1 MIKCNDLRHACRVG
15 APGAFI
21 KPVDCASAWRQPINL
36 KALERRAAIP
46 TCRTLFRK
54 GFVTPLTMT
63 YRSIYL
69 IVTFVALAIAPAA
82 RACEVALAFA
92 IDVSGSI
99 SDQDYRIQM
108 SGLAEG
114 LRDPMVSH
122 TLARGDSAVMVLLW
136 SGRGEQLVAI
146 DWRHMT
152 TEAHVASFAADVES
166 LPRPFGR
173 SATALGEALGA
184 VAAAMTQAPACD
196 RLVVD
201 ISGDGRS
208 NEGVLPRD
216 QRLALEAMNVTVNA
230 IGMSNRSEGSRW
242 RNNRKK

>member
-1 MIKCNDLRHACRVG
+1 
-15 APGAFI
+15 
-21 KPVDCASAWRQPINL
+21 
-36 KALERRAAIP
+36 
-46 TCRTLFRK
+46 
-54 GFVTPLTMT
+54 MT

-152 TEAHVASFAADVES
+152 TEAHVASFAAEVES

-230 IGMSNRSEGSRW
+230 IVVDIEGGDIHSYYENEIIHGPDAFSVVVSNPDDYASQMR
-242 RNNRKK
+242 RKLYRELAIQLASAE

>member
-1 MIKCNDLRHACRVG
+1 
-15 APGAFI
+15 
-21 KPVDCASAWRQPINL
+21 
-36 KALERRAAIP
+36 
-46 TCRTLFRK
+46 
-54 GFVTPLTMT
+54 MT

-69 IVTFVALAIAPAA
+69 FVTLVALAIAPAA

-99 SDQDYRIQM
+99 SDDDYRIQM

-114 LRDPMVSH
+114 LRDPMVTH

-146 DWRHMT
+146 DWRHMSS
-152 TEAHVASFAADVES
+152 EAQVAAFASEVEN

-196 RLVVD
+196 RMVVD

-208 NEGVLPRD
+208 NEGVLPQNQRD
-216 QRLALEAMNVTVNA
+216 ALELMNITVNA
-230 IGMSNRSEGSRW
+230 IVVDVEGGDVHNYYETEIIRGPDAFSVVVSNPDDYASQMR
-242 RNNRKK
+242 RKLYRELAIQLAWVD

>member
-1 MIKCNDLRHACRVG
+1 
-15 APGAFI
+15 
-21 KPVDCASAWRQPINL
+21 
-36 KALERRAAIP
+36 
-46 TCRTLFRK
+46 
-54 GFVTPLTMT
+54 MT
-63 YRSIYL
+63 YRSIIKVL
-69 IVTFVALAIAPAA
+69 TLVAIVCAPAA

-99 SDQDYRIQM
+99 SDDDYRTQM
-108 SGLAEG
+108 HGLADG
-114 LRDPMVSH
+114 LRDPMVTH

-146 DWRHMT
+146 PWSHML
-152 TEAHVASFAADVES
+152 TEAHVAAFADQVEN

-184 VAAAMTQAPACD
+184 IAAAMTEAPACD

-208 NEGVLPRD
+208 NEGVLPRH
-216 QRLALEAMNVTVNA
+216 QRDAMTLMNVTVNA
-230 IGMSNRSEGSRW
+230 IVVDVEGGDVHDYYENEIIHGPDAFSVVVADAADYASQMR
-242 RNNRKK
+242 RKLYRELAIQLASIQ

>member
-1 MIKCNDLRHACRVG
+1 
-15 APGAFI
+15 
-21 KPVDCASAWRQPINL
+21 
-36 KALERRAAIP
+36 
-46 TCRTLFRK
+46 
-54 GFVTPLTMT
+54 MT

-69 IVTFVALAIAPAA
+69 IVTLVALATASAA

-99 SDQDYRIQM
+99 SDEDYHIQM
-108 SGLAEG
+108 QGLAEG
-114 LRDPMVSH
+114 LRDPMVTH

-136 SGRGEQLVAI
+136 SGRGEQMVAI

-152 TEAHVASFAADVES
+152 SEASVASFAAEVES

-184 VAAAMTQAPACD
+184 VAAAMTAAPSCD
-196 RLVVD
+196 RYVVD

-208 NEGVLPRD
+208 NEGVLPRY
-216 QRLALEAMNVTVNA
+216 QREALQLMNVTVNA
-230 IGMSNRSEGSRW
+230 IVVDVEGGDVHDYYEAEIIHGPEAFSVVVADTGDYASQMR
-242 RNNRKK
+242 RKLYRELAIQLVSLD